1 LAIIAVLTALAG
13 LLAAYW
19 LYVKQ
24 PSKSD
29 SLAKSFRG
37 VYQTLLHKYYV
48 DEFYS
53 AVVVRPLLWLSTNV
67 FWKTVDV
74 SVIDGAVNGI
84 AEGITVVG
92 DGTRRAQSGN
102 TRSYAVWVVVGA
114 IVIVAVI
121 FWPHVRPVLGV
132 AR

>member
-1 LAIIAVLTALAG
+1 M
-13 LLAAYW
+13 
-19 LYVKQ
+19 
-24 PSKSD
+24 
-29 SLAKSFRG
+29 AKSFG
-37 VYQTLLHKYYV
+37 GAYQTLLHKYYV
-48 DEFYS
+48 DEFYN

-74 SVIDGAVNGI
+74 SIIDGAVNGI

-92 DGTRRAQSGN
+92 DGTRRTQSGN

>member
-1 LAIIAVLTALAG
+1 
-13 LLAAYW
+13 LAAY
-19 LYVKQ
+19 
-24 PSKSD
+24 
-29 SLAKSFRG
+29 R
-37 VYQTLLHKYYV
+37 TLLHKYYV
-48 DEFYS
+48 DELY

-74 SVIDGAVNGI
+74 SIIDGAVNGI

-92 DGTRRAQSGN
+92 DGTRRTQSGN